1 MIIRHSTEADL
12 GRVRRAGYQATGAA
26 VYPWH
31 RPGRPG
37 SQVLAAGPPR
47 RPARAAPGRLRFA
60 GLGYALVALLTGTN
74 LATPLYAAY
83 EHVFRLSPLDVTLL
97 VAVYAA
103 AVIVALLAC
112 GPLSDTAGYR
122 PVLAAGLI
130 TAAGGA
136 ALLAAASGPAWLYA
150 GRAVQGLAVGTC
162 SGALTA
168 GLVLTESRGR
178 TARAS
183 FLAATATTAACG
195 AGPVLAGALAQYAP
209 HPRTLSYL
217 VEIGLLAPALAAVA
231 MLPAGLGRTG
241 GRWQPRWPRLPG
253 AYRSAFLRAALV
265 SLLAWAVA
273 YVALALVPSYTAA
286 ALGGSN
292 LLVDGTAA
300 GSLLLVAAAAQAVCR
315 SWGPGRAQ
323 AYGLA
328 GLIAGLA
335 GLVAAGASGSAAL
348 LFGAMAVAGTGQG
361 LAFMGGIRQVNEIA
375 PASERAGTVAMFY
388 VLTYGGS
395 GLVTAAVGLLA
406 THLGLTRAVQAS
418 AAVLAA
424 ACLLTLASARPRHR
438 G

>member
-1 MIIRHSTEADL
+1 MTDAQL
-12 GRVRRAGYQATGAA
+12 A
-26 VYPWH
+26 
-31 RPGRPG
+31 RP
-37 SQVLAAGPPR
+37 QPPA
-47 RPARAAPGRLRFA
+47 ARAAPGRIWFA
-60 GLGYALVALLTGTN
+60 GLGYALVVLLTGTN

-83 EHVFRLSPLDVTLL
+83 ERVFRLSALDVTLL

-122 PVLAAGLI
+122 PVLAAGLVA
-130 TAAGGA
+130 AAGGA

-168 GLVLTESRGR
+168 GLVLTEPRGR
-178 TARAS
+178 QARAS

-209 HPRTLSYL
+209 HPRSLSYL
-217 VEIGLLAPALAAVA
+217 VEIGLLIPALAAVL

-241 GRWQPRWPRLPG
+241 GRWRPRWPRLP
-253 AYRSAFLRAALV
+253 SALQTSAHRPMFLRAALV

-273 YVALALVPSYTAA
+273 YVVLALVPSYTAA

-300 GSLLLVAAAAQAVCR
+300 GSLLLVAAAAQACAR
-315 SWGPGRAQ
+315 SWGADRAQ
-323 AYGLA
+323 ASGLAGLIVGLA
-328 GLIAGLA
+328 GLIA
-335 GLVAAGASGSAAL
+335 AGAGGSAAL
-348 LFGAMAVAGTGQG
+348 LFGAIAVAGAGQG
-361 LAFMGGIRQVNEIA
+361 LAFMGSIRRVNEIA
-375 PASERAGTVAMFY
+375 PASQRAGTVAMFY

-406 THLGLTRAVQAS
+406 THLGLTRSVQAS

-424 ACLLTLASARPRHR
+424 ACLLTVVTGGRAGRTR
-438 G
+438 